1 MLEKLIT
8 NGFGVIDKDASARK
22 IITSIAKE
30 FQFMDI
36 SQIECFT
43 RTHGRP
49 KPFYRRMTME
59 ELNEYYKEQERKN
72 IALIDC
78 WGKALIFAFW
88 ISVGGGMWWL
98 MYRGFVCWFYGH

>member
-1 MLEKLIT
+1 
-8 NGFGVIDKDASARK
+8 
-22 IITSIAKE
+22 
-30 FQFMDI
+30 
-36 SQIECFT
+36 
-43 RTHGRP
+43 
-49 KPFYRRMTME
+49 ME